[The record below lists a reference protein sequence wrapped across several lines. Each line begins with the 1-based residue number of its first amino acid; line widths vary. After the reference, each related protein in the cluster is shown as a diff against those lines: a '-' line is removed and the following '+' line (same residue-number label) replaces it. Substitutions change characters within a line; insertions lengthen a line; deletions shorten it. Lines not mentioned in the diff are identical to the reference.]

1 MSKDTRKA
9 QLSVNHAFLLFV
21 LLSLLLSVVVSAVL
35 VGYTTDNNMRQ
46 YHSKTAQTEAQLSA
60 RYVQQFLE
68 TRLQLLHDLA
78 KQPMLINGVMGSDIS
93 TASLSDYLDTYQI
106 VGNKEPIW
114 MINIAN
120 ELVYSNTNQIPFELD
135 SVWLEKLLLDE
146 NRHAVSLIEQQ
157 GVANFLLGVPIKY
170 NEMSEGALVVS
181 FKPSLNLLLKD
192 VINSDTYAVT
202 LTGDWLEFSTI
213 DNSLEYQ
220 SVSSYMLGDSGLT
233 LDYKFNSQLVEQK
246 VMNVIGKI
254 ASAIVASLVIAWI
267 VLYLIGH
274 KLLLDP
280 YRRLAQSE
288 RAIKQSEERFKVAV
302 KGSNDGLWD
311 WDLTKDSVFYSPR
324 FRELIGYEG
333 DDEKAFPSTLT
344 SFENALHP
352 DDKVRVDE
360 CIKQHLQ
367 HNTPYDIEYRLQN
380 KDGSY
385 RFYRAKGTALRDA
398 KGNPTRMAGS
408 LTDITIQKRDQDAL
422 KAAKER
428 NDLLAQAIEACNLGI
443 TISDAKAPD
452 MPLIFLNSGFTKITG
467 YGQEVIGTNCRFL
480 QGDKTSQKAVGKIR
494 TALNEKSKLRVE
506 LVNYRKDGKQFWNS
520 LQISPV
526 LDDNKELV
534 AFVGIQQD
542 VTERIETNKALEQA
556 KLQAEHA
563 NKAKSEFLASMSH
576 EIRTPMNGVLGMLNL
591 LQNSDLSKEQ
601 LHRTNVA
608 ISSANALLNLLN
620 DILDFSKIDA
630 GKLELE
636 SLEFD
641 LRAMLGEF
649 AEAAAIQAHQKKLE
663 LVLDIT
669 NVHTKAV
676 KGDPNRLRQI
686 LHNLVGNA
694 IKFTAHGE
702 VVIKASLTE
711 YDDAFLQLQ
720 CEISDT
726 GIGISAQ
733 QQEKLFKSFS
743 QVDAS
748 TTRKYGGTGL
758 GLAIVKKLCTLMD
771 GDISVQ
777 SEFGKGCCF
786 KFSILL
792 GKIQSEFGKG
802 CCFKFSI
809 LLGKSD
815 SLQADI
821 PTVDISKLTILIVDD
836 NKTNLDVLRGQ
847 LEFWGATVIEAMSA
861 EQAIEVCE
869 EYYDAHQKCFDIA
882 FLDMQMPDVDGAQL
896 GQMIKQHVNLHATK
910 LIMMTSMNHQG
921 DANFFANLGFSGY
934 FPKPATTSDLL
945 DALAIV
951 EEGGA
956 AFKQANPLVTR
967 HYIQALQ
974 TKHSDELIDW
984 DSQIRILLAED
995 NQVNQIVAQSTLN
1008 KLGLMDITIAEN
1020 GQDAISTLSACNNEK
1035 PFTLVLM
1042 DCQMPEMDGYDAT
1055 NAIRRGEAGSFYQKI
1070 PIIAMTANAM
1080 VGDKEKC
1087 LAAGMDDYI
1096 SKPIVET
1103 NLLNKLLTW
1112 LPHQSQ
1118 APE

>member
-1 MSKDTRKA
+1 MSKETRKA
-9 QLSVNHAFLLFV
+9 QLSANHAFLLFV
-21 LLSLLLSVVVSAVL
+21 LLSLLLSVLVSAVL

-78 KQPMLINGVMGSDIS
+78 KQPILINGVMGSDVS
-93 TASLSDYLDTYQI
+93 NASLFDYLNSYQL
-106 VGNKEPIW
+106 VGKKQPIW
-114 MINIAN
+114 IVNIAN
-120 ELVYSNTNQIPFELD
+120 ELIYSNSIESSFEANTD
-135 SVWLEKLLLDE
+135 WIEELLLGQRNHVITIVEHD
-146 NRHAVSLIEQQ
+146 A
-157 GVANFLLGVPIKY
+157 AAYFLLAVPIKY
-170 NEMSEGALVVS
+170 NGLSEGVLIAK
-181 FKPSLNLLLKD
+181 FDRSLNLLLED

-220 SVSSYMLGDSGLT
+220 SVSSYLLGDSGLT
-233 LDYKFNSQLVEQK
+233 LNYKFNSQLVEQR
-246 VMNVIGKI
+246 VMSVIGKI

-302 KGSNDGLWD
+302 EGSNDGLWD

-324 FRELIGYEG
+324 FRELLGYEG
-333 DDEKAFPSTLT
+333 DDEKAFPSTLA
-344 SFENALHP
+344 SFDKAVHP
-352 DDKVRVDE
+352 DDKARVDNCVE
-360 CIKQHLQ
+360 QHLQ
-367 HNTPYDIEYRLQN
+367 NNTPYDIEYRLQN

-385 RFYRAKGTALRDA
+385 RFYRAKGTALRDEQ
-398 KGNPTRMAGS
+398 GNPTRMAGS

-480 QGDKTSQKAVGKIR
+480 QGDKTSQKAIGKIH

-526 LDDNKELV
+526 IDHNKELV

-669 NVHTKAV
+669 NVHTKTV

-702 VVIKASLTE
+702 VVIKAGLTD

-758 GLAIVKKLCTLMD
+758 GLAIVKKLCSLMD

-792 GKIQSEFGKG
+792 GK
-802 CCFKFSI
+802 
-809 LLGKSD
+809 SD
-815 SLQADI
+815 SLQAVI

-847 LEFWGATVIEAMSA
+847 LEFWGATVIEAISA

-869 EYYDAHQKCFDIA
+869 EYYDVHQKCFDIA

-896 GQMIKQHVNLHATK
+896 GQMIKQHANLHATK
-910 LIMMTSMNHQG
+910 LIMMTSMNDQG

-951 EEGGA
+951 VDGGEA
-956 AFKQANPLVTR
+956 LKQANPLVTR

-974 TKHSDELIDW
+974 TKHSDKPIAW

-995 NQVNQIVAQSTLN
+995 NQVNQIVAESTLN
-1008 KLGLMDITIAEN
+1008 KLGLMDVTIAEN
-1020 GQDAISTLSACNNEK
+1020 GQNAISTLAACDSEK

-1055 NAIRRGEAGSFYQKI
+1055 NAIRRGEAGSFYQKV

-1118 APE
+1118 EPE